1 MTALIDLLPE
11 LNKAFFETL
20 YMVGIA
26 VVVAILIGMPLGI
39 ILYVTDN
46 GLILENRFI
55 KTVAGIVTNLVRS
68 IPFIILLVF
77 LLPFTNFLLGTQIG
91 PTAASV
97 PLSVAAI
104 PFFAR
109 IVESSAREI
118 DRGVIEAAVSV
129 GATPWTIIKDI
140 ILPEA
145 KPGIISGL
153 TITIISLVGYSAM
166 AGTVGGGG
174 IGDLAIRYGY
184 YRYDNVVMYTTV
196 VVLIVLVQVRK
207 STRLNSSHVAISY
220 AVFCLKKKKQNKERT
235 GQ

>member
-1 MTALIDLLPE
+1 MDISQLIELLPE

-26 VVVAILIGMPLGI
+26 ALVAIVIGMPLGI
-39 ILYVTDN
+39 VLYVTDN
-46 GLILENRFI
+46 GQIIENRWV
-55 KTVAGIVTNLVRS
+55 KTIAGVITNLVRS

-77 LLPFTNFLLGTQIG
+77 LLPFTDKLIGTRIG

-109 IVESSAREI
+109 IVESAAREI
-118 DRGVIEAAVSV
+118 NRGVIEAAVSV
-129 GATPWTIIKDI
+129 GAHPWTIIKNI

-166 AGTVGGGG
+166 AGIVGGGG

-184 YRYDNVVMYTTV
+184 YRYDNSIMYTTV
-196 VVLIVLVQVRK
+196 IILIVLVQVIQY
-207 STRLNSSHVAISY
+207 TGDFIA
-220 AVFCLKKKKQNKERT
+220 KKVNKR
-235 GQ
+235 

>member
-1 MTALIDLLPE
+1 MEALINLLPE

-26 VVVAILIGMPLGI
+26 VAVAILIGMPLGI
-39 ILYVTDN
+39 VLYVTDN

-91 PTAASV
+91 PTASAV

-129 GATPWTIIKDI
+129 GAKPWTIIKDI

-184 YRYDNVVMYTTV
+184 YRYDNTVMYTTV
-196 VVLIVLVQVRK
+196 VVLIVLVQVIQY
-207 STRLNSSHVAISY
+207 TGDFIA
-220 AVFCLKKKKQNKERT
+220 KKVNKR
-235 GQ
+235 

>member
-1 MTALIDLLPE
+1 MDLSRLINILPE
-11 LNKAFFETL
+11 LNVAFFQTL

-26 VVVAILIGMPLGI
+26 LLIAVVIGLPLGI
-39 ILYVTDN
+39 LLYVTDR
-46 GLILENRFI
+46 GLFLENKVVKSF
-55 KTVAGIVTNLVRS
+55 AGVVTNLIRS

-77 LLPFTNFLLGTQIG
+77 LLPFTNYILGTTIG
-91 PTAASV
+91 PTAAAV

-118 DRGVIEAAVSV
+118 DKGVIEAAVSV
-129 GATPWTIIKDI
+129 GASPWMIIKDI

-153 TITIISLVGYSAM
+153 TITTISLIGYSAM
-166 AGTVGGGG
+166 AGTIGGGG

-184 YRYDNVVMYTTV
+184 YRYDDMVMYTTV
-196 VVLIVLVQVRK
+196 IVLIVLVQVIQYTGDFIAK
-207 STRLNSSHVAISY
+207 
-220 AVFCLKKKKQNKERT
+220 AVNKR
-235 GQ
+235 